1 MNKFEE
7 TKIVNVGDSKITI
20 IEGTDNTS
28 LMIIIIASSTVVL
41 LLLGLLARFFW
52 NKMREQKARAEQIK
66 ATQKNLNRGKIQV
79 LPKRGDFNS
88 KSSKV
93 DVGQTQQIDDNS
105 PQDPINSQD
114 LSGEIY
120 EEQYDPNQEFRIFG
134 IGDKTKGGVQSLQEK
149 MNMADDVSGDSS
161 SEEEEEEQDKNA
173 SENLQVPNPQ
183 SQNDMSMMS
192 SSQLFENQALMNTT
206 SPLGSISNPSETKNN
221 LLPEDNEIIDEE
233 EEEEEE

>member
-93 DVGQTQQIDDNS
+93 DVGQTQ
-105 PQDPINSQD
+105 
-114 LSGEIY
+114 
-120 EEQYDPNQEFRIFG
+120 
-134 IGDKTKGGVQSLQEK
+134 
-149 MNMADDVSGDSS
+149 
-161 SEEEEEEQDKNA
+161 
-173 SENLQVPNPQ
+173 
-183 SQNDMSMMS
+183 
-192 SSQLFENQALMNTT
+192 
-206 SPLGSISNPSETKNN
+206 
-221 LLPEDNEIIDEE
+221 
-233 EEEEEE
+233 

>member
-161 SEEEEEEQDKNA
+161 SEEEEEDQDKKA
-173 SENLQVPNPQ
+173 SDNLQVPNP
-183 SQNDMSMMS
+183 
-192 SSQLFENQALMNTT
+192 
-206 SPLGSISNPSETKNN
+206 
-221 LLPEDNEIIDEE
+221 
-233 EEEEEE
+233 